1 MKPVLLAVTLLL
13 SLSACKTAEKDLF
26 AEYLAIA
33 PADSSTKSNAR
44 IQPFVKLYNQ
54 LEGNALADNI
64 AKAYAEKLY
73 FNDTVVTLHERKK
86 LQKYLHHTQ
95 KTLDAMSFEVL
106 ETYEK
111 KNDVLVRWSMRTQF
125 TILGQHRDV
134 QSLGI
139 SHLRF
144 NNDGKIVL
152 HQDYW
157 DSTQGFYQHIPLI
170 GGLLRWIKNGLQD
183 Y

>member
-1 MKPVLLAVTLLL
+1 MKFVVLTCAVLL
-13 SLSACKTAEKDLF
+13 SLSACKTGGQDTLD
-26 AEYLAIA
+26 EYLVLT
-33 PADSSTKSNAR
+33 PADPSVKSNAR
-44 IQPFVKLYNQ
+44 IQPFRQLYSQ
-54 LEGNALADNI
+54 LEDKGLADKV

-73 FNDTVVTLHERKK
+73 FNDTVVTLHDRKELREY
-86 LQKYLHHTQ
+86 LQHTQ
-95 KTLDAMSFEVL
+95 EALDSMHFEVL
-106 ETYEK
+106 DIFEK
-111 KNDVLVRWSMRTQF
+111 DHDVLVRWSMRTQF
-125 TILGQHRDV
+125 TIMGQQRDV
-134 QSLGI
+134 KSLGV